1 MYTSGGEDNFGN
13 ERGTDVET
21 GQRGSTEEH
30 QEKRSRG
37 VCKMSFVSDVCVC
50 IYISYTSILI
60 HMMCVH
66 HRRHRNYCP
75 PLAWLS
81 ALGEGDGHVM
91 RMPISP
97 P

>member
-30 QEKRSRG
+30 QKKRSRG

-50 IYISYTSILI
+50 AFIYHI
-60 HMMCVH
+60 HL
-66 HRRHRNYCP
+66 Y
-75 PLAWLS
+75 LY
-81 ALGEGDGHVM
+81 
-91 RMPISP
+91 I
-97 P
+97 